1 MKGQGESLIERAVLQ
16 ARQEADLLYIL
27 VVNANVAVIE
37 SGVQREREYILSLGV
52 IGAEWR
58 GKSTEPSIE
67 ALRLAVLMF
76 LESVQNDQ
84 PVGQGSRHRKAL
96 VRV

>member
-1 MKGQGESLIERAVLQ
+1 MRGQDESLIAQAVQ
-16 ARQEADLLYIL
+16 RARQQADLLYNL
-27 VVNANVAVIE
+27 VVNTNVAVIE
-37 SGVQREREYILSLGV
+37 NGVQREREYILSLGV